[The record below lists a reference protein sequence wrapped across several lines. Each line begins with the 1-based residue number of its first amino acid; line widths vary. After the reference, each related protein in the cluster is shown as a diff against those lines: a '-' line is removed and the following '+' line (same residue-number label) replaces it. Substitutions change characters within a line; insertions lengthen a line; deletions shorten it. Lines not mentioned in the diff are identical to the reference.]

1 MTARGE
7 PKLLNFGGV
16 GIVYQVTNDIAVKR
30 AFADDNEG
38 IHNEYRIYDILD
50 SMPYCPNLVRSFHRI
65 PSANFLQYFSGGTLD
80 QRLRQ
85 HQMRDPASDRVIG
98 VNYCEPQSLIWR
110 WMTELADA
118 TAWLESL
125 GFAHGD
131 IGPPNLLLD
140 SNDHLKLIDFDN
152 TTEAGSVFDGCQP
165 PYARLLGDE
174 AADDRGTFG
183 YHGPRTEQF
192 AIGSIFYYM
201 TRGYEPYDNEWF
213 GEDHGKMIVRLLQE
227 RKFPK
232 VDENDIDTIIY
243 KCWQGEFGLIE
254 SLKLDVIRLGRDVV
268 LRMAKAMPEEEYEAR
283 HRECKK
289 LVELGVLDET
299 PRGE

>member
-1 MTARGE
+1 
-7 PKLLNFGGV
+7 
-16 GIVYQVTNDIAVKR
+16 
-30 AFADDNEG
+30 
-38 IHNEYRIYDILD
+38 
-50 SMPYCPNLVRSFHRI
+50 
-65 PSANFLQYFSGGTLD
+65 
-80 QRLRQ
+80 
-85 HQMRDPASDRVIG
+85 
-98 VNYCEPQSLIWR
+98 
-110 WMTELADA
+110 MTELADA
-118 TAWLESL
+118 SAWLESL

-131 IGPPNLLLD
+131 IRPPNLLLD

-213 GEDHGKMIVRLLQE
+213 GEDHGKMIFRLLQE

-232 VDENDIDTIIY
+232 VNENNIDTIIH

-254 SLKLDVIRLGRDVV
+254 SLKLEVIRLGRDVG
-268 LRMAKAMPEEEYEAR
+268 LRMAKAIPKEEYEAR
-283 HRECKK
+283 HRECRE

>member
-1 MTARGE
+1 MTTRGE

-16 GIVYQVTNDIAVKR
+16 GIVYQITNDIAVKR

-50 SMPYCPNLVRSFHRI
+50 SMPYCPNLVRSFYRI

-85 HQMRDPASDRVIG
+85 HQIRDPTSDRVIG
-98 VNYCEPQSLIWR
+98 VKSCEPQSLIWR
-110 WMTELADA
+110 WMADLADA

-131 IGPPNLLLD
+131 IRPPNLLLD

-152 TTEAGSVFDGCQP
+152 TTEVGSVFDGCQP
-165 PYARLLGDE
+165 PYARVLGDE

-183 YHGPRTEQF
+183 YHGRRTEQF

-213 GEDHGKMIVRLLQE
+213 GEDHGKMIVRLLHE
-227 RKFPK
+227 RNFPK
-232 VDENDIDTIIY
+232 VNENNIDTIIH
-243 KCWQGEFGLIE
+243 KCWHGEFRLIE
-254 SLKLDVIRLGRDVV
+254 SLKLEVIRLGRDVG
-268 LRMAKAMPEEEYEAR
+268 LRMAKVMPKEEYEAR
-283 HRECKK
+283 RRECRE